1 MTTNLAPSTKGEGWD
16 EGEINHHFILFYS
29 PHPTLPSKGGL

>member
-1 MTTNLAPSTKGEGWD
+1 LKTIKRNLQQL
-16 EGEINHHFILFYS
+16 ILTP